1 MWTLQGFGVAEHEW
15 DHFVHHSTRPVDDT
29 SSIRLHYD
37 PAIAAPFKVV
47 SGTHMLKSYT
57 VINVIRIGLHTRCRH
72 VGFVGEN

>member
-29 SSIRLHYD
+29 LSFRLHYD

-47 SGTHMLKSYT
+47 SGTHATNLT
-57 VINVIRIGLHTRCRH
+57 AVINVIRAGLHTGCRN
-72 VGFVGEN
+72 VGFVGED